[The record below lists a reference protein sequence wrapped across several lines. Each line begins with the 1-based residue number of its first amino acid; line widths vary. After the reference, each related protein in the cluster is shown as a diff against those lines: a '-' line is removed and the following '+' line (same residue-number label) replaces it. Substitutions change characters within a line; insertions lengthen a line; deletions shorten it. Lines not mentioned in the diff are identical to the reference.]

1 MADKKGRVGEIIQ
14 RNVSEII
21 LYSLKND
28 ICKFASIHKVE
39 LASDYSYCKIY
50 VSHIEKNKDKQLV
63 GYLNDSSSLI
73 RSMLS
78 KKLDIYKTP
87 SLVFLLDEDVEK
99 NNQIDS
105 ILDKIKNTKKKTLKD
120 L

>member
-1 MADKKGRVGEIIQ
+1 MADKKGRVSEIIL

-28 ICKFASIHKVE
+28 LCKFASIHKVD
-39 LASDYSYCKIY
+39 LASDYSNCKIY
-50 VSHIEKNKDKQLV
+50 VSHIQKENGKKLV
-63 GYLNDSSSLI
+63 SYLNEHSSLI
-73 RSMLS
+73 RTMLS

-87 SLVFLLDEDVEK
+87 SISFVLDEEVDI

-105 ILDKIKNTKKKTLKD
+105 ILDKIKNTKKKTLND